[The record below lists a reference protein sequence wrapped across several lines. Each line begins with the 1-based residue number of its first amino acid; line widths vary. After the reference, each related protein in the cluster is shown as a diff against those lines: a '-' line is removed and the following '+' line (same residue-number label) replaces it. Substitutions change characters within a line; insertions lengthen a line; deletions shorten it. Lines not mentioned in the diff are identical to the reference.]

1 MKHISPLFHKLNFGF
16 NIDCAI
22 NPILLVSRRHIY
34 WPPPSHKRSK
44 IIELPSGKKCFVF
57 MGKRDVD
64 GKLEPVCCF
73 IDKLGNKLL
82 WLNREE
88 IIQMEKLVNMH

>member
-1 MKHISPLFHKLNFGF
+1 
-16 NIDCAI
+16 
-22 NPILLVSRRHIY
+22 
-34 WPPPSHKRSK
+34 
-44 IIELPSGKKCFVF
+44 

-88 IIQMEKLVNMH
+88 IIQMEKLIPRLKTYFELFENEQKSA